1 LYLKLRGIDL
11 LQVVSRLKFQGIAG
25 RIPAKCRIEGQM
37 ESKGYLRGAN
47 RRLGIAVAAG
57 LLWAASGVAQGT
69 KADGAE
75 VAKPFCVIQTSS
87 TGTDDCDA
95 ESVRKLAESGQV
107 YEENEMGMA
116 TALVV
121 ERPTGGEQARKW
133 FEKAARKGYAA
144 AQVNLATMYVYGWGV
159 QKNYGTALN
168 WLKEAAGHGYGR
180 AYTNLGILYLNGWGV
195 RRDYEEARSLFQ
207 NGAKAGDAPAMV
219 DLGFLF
225 DQGFGVAQ
233 DHAAAADWYRQA
245 AEKGFAMGQYN
256 LADLFLKGEGVVQS
270 DPAAFEL
277 FRRAAAQGN
286 TSAEIKL
293 GWMYMTGRG
302 TEKNLGEA
310 YQWIESAWLA
320 GDRRGEEYL
329 REIEKRLKPEQVA
342 TAIERARIMQRGAAQ
357 NMQTAYSR

>member
-1 LYLKLRGIDL
+1 MDSRVLRRGTSWKLGVAL
-11 LQVVSRLKFQGIAG
+11 L
-25 RIPAKCRIEGQM
+25 
-37 ESKGYLRGAN
+37 
-47 RRLGIAVAAG
+47 AG
-57 LLWAASGVAQGT
+57 LVWVGGGQAQETPGLKAGV
-69 KADGAE
+69 
-75 VAKPFCVIQTSS
+75 PICVVQ
-87 TGTDDCDA
+87 TGTPGRDNCDA
-95 ESVRKLAESGQV
+95 STVRRLAESGHV
-107 YEENEMGMA
+107 YEENEMGVA

-121 ERPTGGEQARKW
+121 ESPAGGEQARKW

-144 AQVNLATMYVYGWGV
+144 AQVNLAAMYVYGWGV
-159 QKNYGTALN
+159 QKNYGTALY
-168 WLKEAAGHGYGR
+168 WLKEASDRGYGR

-195 RRDYEEARSLFQ
+195 RQNYDEARALFQ

-225 DQGFGVAQ
+225 DQGLGVAQ
-233 DHAAAADWYRQA
+233 DHAAAADWYRQG
-245 AEKGFAMGQYN
+245 AEKGFAMAQYN

-270 DPAAFEL
+270 DPAAIEL

-310 YQWIESAWLA
+310 YRWIEAAWLA

-342 TAIERARIMQRGAAQ
+342 TAMERARAMQSGTDSAQ
-357 NMQTAYSR
+357 MAYSR

>member
-1 LYLKLRGIDL
+1 MD
-11 LQVVSRLKFQGIAG
+11 
-25 RIPAKCRIEGQM
+25 
-37 ESKGYLRGAN
+37 SKGSLATVN
-47 RRLGIAVAAG
+47 RRLGLAVAVA
-57 LLWAASGVAQGT
+57 LVWAAAGMSQGT
-69 KADGAE
+69 TAQAGKDGR
-75 VAKPFCVIQTSS
+75 PFCVVQTGAV
-87 TGTDDCDA
+87 GTDNCDA
-95 ESVRKLAESGQV
+95 ESVRRLAESGQV
-107 YEENEMGMA
+107 YEENEMGMS

-121 ERPTGGEQARKW
+121 ESPTGGEQARKW

-144 AQVNLATMYVYGWGV
+144 AQVNLAAMYVYGWGV
-159 QKNYGTALN
+159 QKNYGTALY
-168 WLKEAAGHGYGR
+168 WLKEATGHGYGR

-195 RRDYEEARSLFQ
+195 RQDYGEARSLFQ

-225 DQGFGVAQ
+225 DQGLGVTQ

-245 AEKGFAMGQYN
+245 AEKGLAMGQYN

-293 GWMYMTGRG
+293 GWMYMSGRG

-310 YQWIESAWLA
+310 YKWIEAAWLA
-320 GDRRGEEYL
+320 GDRRGGEYL

-342 TAIERARIMQRGAAQ
+342 KAIERARSAQ
-357 NMQTAYSR
+357 SDTVQTAYSR